1 MTVHIFLNIQ
11 NSPTII
17 MSQHNTHKSLVVLY
31 STVYCILYTYLTP
44 ANCRTSCSTLDN
56 LLSQLVVTPPPQY
69 ATQNFV
75 ALEQFSTELSHELR
89 RVSVTLSSRYVAHN
103 GLLVLVGWLCV

>member
-44 ANCRTSCSTLDN
+44 ASCRTSCSTLDN

-69 ATQNFV
+69 ATQNVV

-89 RVSVTLSSRYVAHN
+89 RVWGTLSSRYVAHN